1 MNLRVL
7 LCSCIAVL
15 PFTATADE
23 VYSWV
28 DESGVRHFSDKPP
41 QGAEREQIKGSI
53 TSGTLKKDKFNT
65 MQPYTPPRPAKL
77 SNPIDSPEEVN
88 TPVTVD
94 DPEDEE
100 KEKSASN
107 KRSNEL
113 KSLNQQIKGYDK
125 QERIKE
131 IEEGRNNDT
140 PSKPQKLNQKLK
152 AYNDSKT
159 KS

>member
-15 PFTATADE
+15 PFTAMADE

-65 MQPYTPPRPAKL
+65 MQPYVPPRPSKL
-77 SNPIDSPEEVN
+77 SNPINSPEEVKGSV
-88 TPVTVD
+88 PVEAS
-94 DPEDEE
+94 EDGD
-100 KEKSASN
+100 KEKSASKN
-107 KRSNEL
+107 ALQN
-113 KSLNQQIKGYDK
+113 
-125 QERIKE
+125 
-131 IEEGRNNDT
+131 
-140 PSKPQKLNQKLK
+140 
-152 AYNDSKT
+152 
-159 KS
+159 